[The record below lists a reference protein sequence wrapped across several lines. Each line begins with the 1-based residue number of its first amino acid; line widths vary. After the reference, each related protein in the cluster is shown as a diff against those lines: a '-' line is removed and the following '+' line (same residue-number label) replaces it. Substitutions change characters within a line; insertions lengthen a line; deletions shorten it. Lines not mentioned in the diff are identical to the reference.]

1 METILIRL
9 GALAGILGLLMCLV
23 AAGARL
29 AGSFWI
35 GGMQAG
41 TVMQAGTAAM
51 IAGCLGFLAALTLRT
66 RSSA

>member
-23 AAGARL
+23 AAAARL

-41 TVMQAGTAAM
+41 TLMQAGTAAM
-51 IAGCLGFLAALTLRT
+51 IAGCLAFLAVLTRRP
-66 RSSA
+66 RSGA

>member
-1 METILIRL
+1 METLLIRVGW
-9 GALAGILGLLMCLV
+9 GAGVLGLLMCLV

-29 AGSFWI
+29 SGSFWI

-51 IAGCLGFLAALTLRT
+51 IAGCFAFLAALTR
-66 RSSA
+66 RSGRG